1 MGAPRLG
8 SILLGTADPDRLR
21 RWYLEVFAPAQDEH
35 GFLDFGGTAI
45 LIDPRDDVAGSTAE
59 PGRYVLNF
67 HVDDAAATAAHL
79 DALGVTWLARPEQ
92 RRDGVFGTVLD
103 PDGNYV
109 QIIELSAA
117 YLASRR

>member
-8 SILLGTADPDRLR
+8 SILLGSADPDRLR
-21 RWYLEVFAPAQDEH
+21 QWYRDAFAPAEDEH
-35 GFLDFGGTAI
+35 GFLDFGETAI
-45 LIDPRDDVAGSTAE
+45 LIDPRDDVTAANPQ

-79 DALGVTWLARPEQ
+79 DTLGVTWLVRPQ
-92 RRDGVFGTVLD
+92 SRPDGIFGTLVD
-103 PDGNYV
+103 PDGNYL